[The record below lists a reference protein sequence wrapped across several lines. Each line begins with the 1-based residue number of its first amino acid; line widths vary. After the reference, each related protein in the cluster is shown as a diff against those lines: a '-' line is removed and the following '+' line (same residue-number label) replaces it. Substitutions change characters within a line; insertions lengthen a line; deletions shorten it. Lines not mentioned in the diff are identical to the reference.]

1 MLTNRSSRPR
11 PFACPGGAAGG
22 WEFNQY
28 LDKKAAAAAGGARKE
43 SGFAS
48 ARNMFESKVSR
59 GESSSGGAGKPDKL
73 WTKHENAVTAL
84 VNMGNGFVSTTGTD
98 GKLVIWNMAECCS

>member
-1 MLTNRSSRPR
+1 
-11 PFACPGGAAGG
+11 
-22 WEFNQY
+22 
-28 LDKKAAAAAGGARKE
+28 
-43 SGFAS
+43 
-48 ARNMFESKVSR
+48 MFESKVSR
-59 GESSSGGAGKPDKL
+59 GESSSGGAGKTDKL